1 MQMPASMNSPQIRTT
16 SQNKILAHGVPL
28 ILLLSLLTVT
38 YIVLFPRVVGLYIQ
52 FEIKQKNY
60 ISDCNSLIT
69 IKNSFLINV

>member
-16 SQNKILAHGVPL
+16 SQNKILAHGVPV

>member
-16 SQNKILAHGVPL
+16 SQNKILAHGVPV

-52 FEIKQKNY
+52 FEIKQKNN